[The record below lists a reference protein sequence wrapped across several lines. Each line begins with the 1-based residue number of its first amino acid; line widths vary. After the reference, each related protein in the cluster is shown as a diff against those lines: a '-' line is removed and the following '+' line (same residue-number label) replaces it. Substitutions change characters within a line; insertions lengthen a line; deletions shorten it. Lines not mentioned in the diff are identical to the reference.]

1 MVTPRKNKQIENRK
15 ERERIN
21 LSFSFKD
28 FDELKVILINRK
40 RYELKINERQT
51 LSGPG
56 LLKYLIAKG
65 LKDLNKKYGEID
77 YILRKEKLLN
87 EK

>member
-1 MVTPRKNKQIENRK
+1 MVTRKKNIEIEKK

>member
-1 MVTPRKNKQIENRK
+1 MVTRKRNIEIEKK

>member
-1 MVTPRKNKQIENRK
+1 MVTRKKNIEIEKK

-56 LLKYLIAKG
+56 LLKFLIAKG

>member
-1 MVTPRKNKQIENRK
+1 MVTRKKNIEIEKK

-65 LKDLNKKYGEID
+65 LKDLNNKYGEID